1 METETKQ
8 KIEWTQKAIRELSKI
23 DKQYHTAI
31 RNKVNQLATFP
42 QVNLDIKHLE
52 GSTYRLRH
60 GDYRI
65 FFQYIEEVPKIIKI
79 QKISRRTSQ
88 AYKN

>member
-1 METETKQ
+1 MDTQDTRQ

-23 DKQYHTAI
+23 DRRYEQAI
-31 RNKVNQLATFP
+31 RNKIDQLKDFP

-52 GSTYRLRH
+52 NANYRLRH

-65 FFQYIEEVPKIIKI
+65 FFTVIDEVPKIIKI
-79 QKISRRTSQ
+79 QKISRRTSKT
-88 AYKN
+88 YS

>member
-1 METETKQ
+1 MEN
-8 KIEWTQKAIRELSKI
+8 KIECTQKAIRELSKI
-23 DKQYHTAI
+23 DRRYHTVI

-42 QVNLDIKHLE
+42 QVNLDVKHLD

-88 AYKN
+88 TYKN